1 MSTAPGWHP
10 PTQNA
15 AHPDSVRDLAAR
27 LDSILGGLLLLI
39 AAQFRRLGPL
49 TLPLWIRISRARQRL
64 GRLLA
69 RLADGTLPKPGK
81 PRPGRP
87 GGPPAAKLPR
97 GQAWLVAILGY
108 HAAGRSAQLNTL
120 LADPAIAAAIAGAP
134 PHAHVAIART
144 LRPLCRL
151 LGVDLPAVLQLP
163 KRLRKSRPPRARPAQ
178 PRTKPPVIPPWGLP
192 PTEPEPPLPQIGID
206 TAGLEFDFK
215 PA

>member
-144 LRPLCRL
+144 LRPLCRM
-151 LGVDLPAVLQLP
+151 LGID
-163 KRLRKSRPPRARPAQ
+163 PPDCLRPAQ
-178 PRTKPPVIPPWGLP
+178 PPGAPASPPAPPRP
-192 PTEPEPPLPQIGID
+192 PGRYRAAKQAFTLREEPAPAPILVVFPLS
-206 TAGLEFDFK
+206 A
-215 PA
+215 